1 MWSIWQDSLPV
12 LQSCTCLWAYSKLNN
27 FCPESNKPPPDLKRQ
42 MISCCLLVDFSVQL
56 RCRNLLHPLLIST
69 EVRETNHQICFLQA
83 ERISGPVLTRLAMVL
98 SEQQALI
105 NANQRGQWYGKLPVR
120 HRNHKKTQS
129 QTFWMRTRCKKGAGA
144 SWFVKCCHFSLLSL
158 RITLLSWIS
167 GNEELI
173 PEEENEAIAGSFG
186 NLPTICSFLS
196 W

>member
-12 LQSCTCLWAYSKLNN
+12 LQSCTCLWAYSKLNI

-105 NANQRGQWYGKLPVR
+105 S
-120 HRNHKKTQS
+120 TQS

-173 PEEENEAIAGSFG
+173 PEENEAIAGSFG
-186 NLPTICSFLS
+186 NMPTICSFLS